1 MIPEG
6 RGRRGP
12 LSAGARNVTKTAES
26 AQAGIGV
33 CRGSEA
39 LAREIGGCYS
49 EAVSQSPSETRVR
62 PLTELDI
69 SRIVAIDERLTGV
82 YRPEIWERRV
92 GYYLRRDPEGSPVA
106 EIGGKVVGFMFSD
119 VRGGEFGLEEST
131 GWIERF
137 GVDPDYQ
144 GRSIGRKLFEAV
156 LAHLKA
162 SDVAMIRTLVDRGDS
177 DLASFLRAV
186 GFENAN
192 LQALERRVD
201 GARQTSGRTG

>member
-1 MIPEG
+1 
-6 RGRRGP
+6 
-12 LSAGARNVTKTAES
+12 
-26 AQAGIGV
+26 
-33 CRGSEA
+33 
-39 LAREIGGCYS
+39 
-49 EAVSQSPSETRVR
+49 VSQSPSEIRIR

-82 YRPEIWERRV
+82 YRPDVWERRV
-92 GYYLRRDPEGSPVA
+92 GYYLRRDPEASPVA
-106 EIGGKVVGFMFSD
+106 EVQGKVVGFMFSD

-156 LAHLKA
+156 LEHLK
-162 SDVAMIRTLVDRGDS
+162 SLDVTVIRTLVDRADS

-201 GARQTSGRTG
+201 EARQPAGRAE